1 MTYTPI
7 EKEIVTRMALSG
19 GFEIIGEAVYDP
31 KGVIQSANIRWA
43 DDIPGTISDVSSDA
57 FGIRSVQFNRG
68 TNKYIILNINRD
80 EQGNVIDSIVQTIG
94 FTL

>member
-1 MTYTPI
+1 MTYTPT
-7 EKEIVTRMALSG
+7 EKEIVTRMALSE
-19 GFEIIGEAVYDP
+19 GFEILGEAEYDAM
-31 KGVIQSANIRWA
+31 GVLLSANIRWA
-43 DDIPGTISDVSSDA
+43 DGIPGTISEVSSDA

-80 EQGNVIDSIVQTIG
+80 AQGNVIDSIVQTIG